1 MWLWLNTM
9 GEMPRQEPPQIPI
22 QGRVQLL
29 IPMGQLRALQLI
41 LTRVHKPQHF
51 LMEQRHVLPPIPIQE
66 LKQQLILMGQQVE
79 PQLILTQERAQ
90 QHSLMELPQEAQQI
104 HILEQGTRHI
114 VGEIA
119 VCLNVQKNET
129 LRPRFPARLEY

>member
-29 IPMGQLRALQLI
+29 IPMGQLRALQ
-41 LTRVHKPQHF
+41 
-51 LMEQRHVLPPIPIQE
+51 PIPIQE
-66 LKQQLILMGQQVE
+66 LKQPLILMGQQVE